1 MTCQKT
7 LMVAN
12 FDVLG
17 VNISAVDPALVLSR
31 MARWI
36 ELRERHYVCVCATH
50 IVMEC
55 QDDPQ
60 LQAMVNGA
68 SLAVP
73 DGMPLVWIAHTLGLP
88 HVSRVYGPDLMLSF
102 CELAARR
109 GYTNYLLGGAAGQPE
124 ILARRLVDRFP
135 GLVIAG
141 TRPTPVRPPSREE
154 NDSVIEEV
162 NEVGPDVVWVG
173 MGAPHQER
181 WMAENRAH
189 LQAPILIGVGAAFD
203 MHSGLVRQAPG
214 WMQRGGLEWFF
225 RFVQEP
231 RRLWRR
237 YLLGN
242 PLFVARF
249 VRQRLRLLRHDRL
262 IDVKSKDDLI
272 A

>member
-1 MTCQKT
+1 
-7 LMVAN
+7 MVIK

-17 VNISAVDPALVLSR
+17 VGISAVDPPFVLNR

-36 ELRERHYVCVCATH
+36 ESREQHYICVCATH

-55 QDDPQ
+55 QNDPG
-60 LQAMVNGA
+60 LQAMVNQA

-73 DGMPLVWIAHTLGLP
+73 DGMPLVWIAHLMGLR

-102 CELAARR
+102 CELAARK
-109 GYTNYLLGGAAGQPE
+109 GYSNYLLGGAAGQPE
-124 ILARRLVDRFP
+124 VLAERLTGRMP

-141 TRPTPVRPPSREE
+141 SHPTPIRPLAPEE
-154 NDSVIEEV
+154 NTLVIDKV
-162 NEVGPDVVWVG
+162 NEAHPDVVWVG
-173 MGAPHQER
+173 MGAPYQER
-181 WMAENRAH
+181 WMAENRAR

-203 MHSGLVRQAPG
+203 VHSGLVRQAAG
-214 WMQRGGLEWFF
+214 WMQRAGLEWFF
-225 RFVQEP
+225 RLVQEP

-237 YLLGN
+237 YLVGN

-249 VRQRLRLLRHDRL
+249 LRQQLGLLRHGRSGDA
-262 IDVKSKDDLI
+262 IPKDDLI